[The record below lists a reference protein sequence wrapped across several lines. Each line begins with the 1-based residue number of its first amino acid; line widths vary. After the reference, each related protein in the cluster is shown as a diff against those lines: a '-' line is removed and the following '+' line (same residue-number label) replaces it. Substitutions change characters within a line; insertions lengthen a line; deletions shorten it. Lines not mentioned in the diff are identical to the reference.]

1 MSVTVHLPN
10 VLAKLADG
18 QRTVEATGD
27 TVGQLVTALSQ
38 RFPDLEARLRDRTGQ
53 PYEFVAFYV
62 NDTDIRLNGG
72 FDTAVRDGDELVIV
86 PSVAGG

>member
-1 MSVTVHLPN
+1 MPVTVQLPN
-10 VLAKLADG
+10 VLAKLTDG

-27 TVGQLVTALSQ
+27 TVGDLVTALSRQ
-38 RFPDLEARLRDRTGQ
+38 FPELEARLRDRRGQ
-53 PYEFVAFYV
+53 PYEFVAFYL
-62 NDTDIRLNGG
+62 NDADIRLNGG

>member
-10 VLAKLADG
+10 VLAKLTAG

-27 TVGQLVTALSQ
+27 TVGELVTTLSQ
-38 RFPDLEARLRDRTGQ
+38 RFPDLEARLRDRNGQ
-53 PYEFVAFYV
+53 PYEFVAFYL
-62 NDTDIRLNGG
+62 NDADIRLDGG

>member
-18 QRTVEATGD
+18 QRTVETTGD
-27 TVGQLVTALSQ
+27 TVGELVTALSQ
-38 RFPDLEARLRDRTGQ
+38 RFPDLETRLRDGNGQ
-53 PYEFVAFYV
+53 PYEFVAFYL
-62 NDTDIRLNGG
+62 NDADIRLNGG
-72 FDTAVRDGDELVIV
+72 FDAAVSDGDELVIV